1 MCRPSSGG
9 GRQSLGTGSMEQ
21 FVQQVASGL
30 ANGAIY
36 ACVALALV
44 MIFVSTDHINFAQGE
59 MAMFSAFVCWQ
70 FIQWGLSFWLALPLT
85 VAVSFVVGVLL
96 HRIILRPL
104 HNAPVLSIVVVFIGL
119 LAIFHSLAGA
129 IWTHTIKV
137 MPSPFP
143 ATSFA
148 GSGIIGPHQIGMIV
162 VTLIL
167 LTALF
172 GFFRLTPLGLAMR
185 AAAQNPTSARL
196 AGIRVDWMLSLGWGL
211 AAGVGA
217 IAGVLVAPVVY
228 LEPNMMAGILLYGFA
243 SALVG
248 GISSPG
254 GAVAGG
260 FIVGVL
266 ENMVGY
272 LGNLL
277 ERSTGFYLIG
287 NGEKLTVALII
298 VITMLTLKPS
308 GLFGHITVKRV

>member
-1 MCRPSSGG
+1 
-9 GRQSLGTGSMEQ
+9 MEQ

-59 MAMFSAFVCWQ
+59 MAMFSTFVCWQ
-70 FIQWGLSFWLALPLT
+70 LIQWGLNFWLALPLT
-85 VAVSFVVGVLL
+85 VVLSFGVGVLVQ
-96 HRIILRPL
+96 RIILKPL
-104 HNAPVLSIVVVFIGL
+104 HDAPVLSIVVVFIGL

-143 ATSFA
+143 AASFA
-148 GSGIIGPHQIGMIV
+148 GSGIIGSHQIGMIA
-162 VTLIL
+162 VTLAL
-167 LTALF
+167 LSALF
-172 GFFRLTPLGLAMR
+172 AFFRLTPLGLAMR

-308 GLFGHITVKRV
+308 GLFGYVTVKRV